1 MFRMKKISE
10 EVTCQK
16 ITCKY
21 PYPGLKKK
29 NKTSKLRRGKEGN
42 NCES

>member
-1 MFRMKKISE
+1 MCRIKKILQ
-10 EVTCQK
+10 EVTCPK

-29 NKTSKLRRGKEGN
+29 KKSNQQVEKGKGEKQL
-42 NCES
+42 